1 MPEFDE
7 EMKGV
12 LFPEFDRESDKHPTD
27 KGHCTIEGKKYWVSA
42 WKNTSKNGK
51 AYRALRFEPAIE
63 KGEGR
68 NSQAWQ
74 NAKAKFK
81 KDDVVE
87 VDENKDINLDDIP
100 F

>member
-1 MPEFDE
+1 MPEFDN

-27 KGHCTIEGKKYWVSA
+27 KGHCTIEGKKYWISA

-51 AYRALRFEPAIE
+51 AFRSLRFEPAIE

-68 NSQAWQ
+68 DSQAWQ
-74 NAKAKFK
+74 EAREKLK
-81 KDDVVE
+81 KDEVVE
-87 VDENKDINLDDIP
+87 VQGDEEIDLSSIP